1 MTRQYIYILILILT
15 LGACSKLH
23 KKAYYSKVD
32 SDKTSRYQE
41 GYHSHE
47 ANRLID
53 YKNKKRENIEK
64 KQEKK
69 QEKIATQL
77 NEANKTKKFVAKRKK
92 KMKFDFYM

>member
-1 MTRQYIYILILILT
+1 MTKEWIYILIVLT
-15 LGACSKLH
+15 LGSCSKLH

-32 SDKTSRYQE
+32 SDNTSRYQE

-53 YKNKKRENIEK
+53 FKNKKRENIEK

-77 NEANKTKKFVAKRKK
+77 NDVNKNKKVIAKRKK
-92 KMKFDFYM
+92 KIKFDFYM

>member
-1 MTRQYIYILILILT
+1 MTRQFIHIFILILT
-15 LGACSKLH
+15 LSACSKLH

-32 SDKTSRYQE
+32 SDNTSRYQE

-64 KQEKK
+64 KSEKK

-77 NEANKTKKFVAKRKK
+77 NEANKNKKVVAKRKK
-92 KMKFDFYM
+92 KIKFDFYM